1 MEDDVKEVLK
11 CFIECSQLNVSLSD
25 GIPGNNLSENGFH
38 LAISQ
43 NNPNILP
50 VLEFLIQNSSTVNQ
64 QNVSGNTPLHYCVK
78 ENDADC
84 LKLLL
89 KAGADPN
96 IKNDALESPFDIAR
110 KEDHRECLQI
120 LYDHS
125 SKNPVKNY
133 SFYTTFQLYSF
144 FC

>member
-78 ENDADC
+78 ENNVDC

-89 KAGADPN
+89 KAGA
-96 IKNDALESPFDIAR
+96 ICTI
-110 KEDHRECLQI
+110 CLDSMRSQCYI
-120 LYDHS
+120 L
-125 SKNPVKNY
+125 
-133 SFYTTFQLYSF
+133 FIR
-144 FC
+144 

>member
-78 ENDADC
+78 ENNVDC

-96 IKNDALESPFDIAR
+96 IKNDAHESPFDIAK
-110 KEDHRECLQI
+110 KEDHKECLQ
-120 LYDHS
+120 LLNDHS
-125 SKNPVKNY
+125 SKNPVNKY
-133 SFYTTFQLYSF
+133 YYV
-144 FC
+144 